1 MILMLLAVCGMMA
14 QAPEKFTYQAVV
26 RNANNQLMTNTQVG
40 AQICI
45 LQGGAG
51 AQGTPVY
58 CETHTAST
66 NANGLLTLTIGE
78 GNILFGNFNTINWK
92 SGVFFLDMGIDPTGG
107 SNYTIWS
114 TQQLLS
120 VPYALYAN
128 EAGNVPAFTV
138 VPTDTG
144 CLSEMMN
151 ASVCWN

>member
-1 MILMLLAVCGMMA
+1 MKKFSFLLIILVMAICNLTA

-26 RNANNQLMTNTQVG
+26 RNTNNQLMTNTQVG

-78 GNILFGNFNTINWK
+78 GNVLFGDFNTINWK
-92 SGVFFLDMGIDPTGG
+92 AVYFS
-107 SNYTIWS
+107 
-114 TQQLLS
+114 
-120 VPYALYAN
+120 
-128 EAGNVPAFTV
+128 
-138 VPTDTG
+138 
-144 CLSEMMN
+144 
-151 ASVCWN
+151 